1 MEHNPKVSVII
12 PVYNSADYL
21 KETLLSVINQTLR
34 DIEIIVINDGST
46 DKSEEIIEFY
56 QKGDSRIK
64 YWFQPNQGQ
73 SIARNAGLDNAR
85 GDFVYFMDSDDLLE
99 QDALGICYN
108 KCISEDL
115 DFVFFDA
122 DVFSA
127 SNAQIGWEY
136 IRAGKITEEM
146 ASGEVAMEKLLNT
159 NLFRVAPWLFFI
171 KRAFI
176 ENFKLRF
183 YPGIIHEDEL
193 FTTQMFLLAQRVE
206 YISKVFFHRRVRQN
220 STMTTRFSAK
230 NVEGYLTVIRELRL
244 FADRIDNHKKII
256 VEREIY
262 LITNSLV
269 YQSHILSVKE
279 RRLIIQELKKL
290 KCLGH
295 ADFKSLIVMS
305 FPFTVKIKPKLKKFL
320 LNFKNIMHL
329 NWRNKS

>member
-21 KETLLSVINQTLR
+21 KETLLSVISQTLR
-34 DIEIIVINDGST
+34 DTEIIVVNDGST
-46 DKSEEIIEFY
+46 DKSEEIIESY

-64 YWFQPNQGQ
+64 YLFQPNQGQ
-73 SIARNAGLDNAR
+73 SIARNVGLDNAT

-99 QDALGICYN
+99 QDALEMCCN

-122 DVFSA
+122 DVFSVG
-127 SNAQIGWEY
+127 NVQIGWEY
-136 IRAGKITEEM
+136 IRAGKITEDM
-146 ASGEVAMEKLLNT
+146 TSGDVAMEKLLNT
-159 NLFRVAPWLFFI
+159 NSFRAAPWLFFI

-193 FTTQMFLLAQRVE
+193 FITQMFLLAQRVK
-206 YISKVFFHRRVRQN
+206 YISKVFFHRRIRQN
-220 STMTTRFSAK
+220 STMTTGFSAK
-230 NVEGYLTVIRELRL
+230 NVEGYLTVIKELRL
-244 FADRIDNHKKII
+244 FSKGVDNYKKMI
-256 VEREIY
+256 VEGEIY

-279 RRLIIQELKKL
+279 RILIIQELKKL
-290 KCLGH
+290 KCLEH
-295 ADFKSLIVMS
+295 ADFKSLIVMC
-305 FPFTVKIKPKLKKFL
+305 FPFTVKIKPILKKLL
-320 LNFKNIMHL
+320 LNLKNIMHL
-329 NWRNKS
+329 NGRNK

>member
-108 KCISEDL
+108 KCLSEDL

-159 NLFRVAPWLFFI
+159 NLFRAAPWLFFI

-176 ENFKLRF
+176 EN
-183 YPGIIHEDEL
+183 
-193 FTTQMFLLAQRVE
+193 
-206 YISKVFFHRRVRQN
+206 
-220 STMTTRFSAK
+220 
-230 NVEGYLTVIRELRL
+230 
-244 FADRIDNHKKII
+244 
-256 VEREIY
+256 
-262 LITNSLV
+262 
-269 YQSHILSVKE
+269 
-279 RRLIIQELKKL
+279 
-290 KCLGH
+290 
-295 ADFKSLIVMS
+295 
-305 FPFTVKIKPKLKKFL
+305 
-320 LNFKNIMHL
+320 
-329 NWRNKS
+329 